1 MRTFFYSFSHLIAKS
16 VVWQKALRILETIEA
31 HGGEAYIVGGALRDA
46 LWGQIGGDID
56 IATSLQPEEIMRL
69 FPKSYP
75 TGAAFGTV
83 TVVDEGT
90 AFEVTTFR
98 KESYQPHD
106 RHPKV
111 KFADDLMS
119 DLARRD
125 FTINALAWRRDGLLI
140 DPFDGLT
147 DLQRRRLKTV
157 GRAEERLREDPLRLL
172 RALRFAWTYDLAI
185 DSKTHEAIVAC
196 RACLKFVSLERI
208 VQEVEKMFVHIPPL
222 RMARGLDRYGLLFSM
237 AMMEPFVAISTE
249 DGPHFW
255 WVALALGARATVPF
269 CLEDGNQQHDWSWE
283 KLPLSRK
290 TRRLIQS
297 AERLRNMPSNI
308 KKGRLSLE
316 ALLRRTEVIRSKIPS
331 DESVRLNAPS
341 LDRPLDASWYSD
353 DDLITYL
360 WTWAT
365 KGARHVYE
373 MIRIRHLDQGY
384 PRTFTRRMFADL
396 AKRYRSLVA
405 PRPRDVALSM
415 ARLTNVLRLPPGRW
429 MGEIQ
434 QKLWEKVNFLG
445 LPNEEDALLAAAHQ
459 MISDMASILK
469 NGVIEGSYE
478 R

>member
-1 MRTFFYSFSHLIAKS
+1 MGTFFYSFSHLIAKS
-16 VVWQKALRILETIEA
+16 VVWQKALRILEAIEA

-56 IATSLQPEEIMRL
+56 IATSLRPEEIMRL

-90 AFEVTTFR
+90 AFEITTFR
-98 KESYQPHD
+98 KESYPPHD
-106 RHPKV
+106 RHPNV
-111 KFADDLMS
+111 QFADDLMS

-147 DLQRRRLKTV
+147 DLKRRRLKTV

-185 DSKTHEAIVAC
+185 DAKTHEAIVAC

-208 VQEVEKMFVHIPPL
+208 VQEVEKMFMHIPPL
-222 RMARGLDRYGLLFSM
+222 RMARGLDRYGLLFTM
-237 AMMEPFVAISTE
+237 VMMEPFVAISTE
-249 DGPHFW
+249 DGSHFW

-269 CLEDGNQQHDWSWE
+269 CLEDENQPNDWSWE

-297 AERLRNMPSNI
+297 AERLRNVSSNVE
-308 KKGRLSLE
+308 KSRLSLE
-316 ALLRRTEVIRSKIPS
+316 ALLRRMDVIRSERSSNEGVGLKVS
-331 DESVRLNAPS
+331 S
-341 LDRPLDASWYSD
+341 LDLPHDAAWRSE
-353 DDLITYL
+353 DDLTTYL
-360 WTWAT
+360 WMWAT

-373 MIRIRHLDQGY
+373 MIRINHLDQGY
-384 PRTFTRRMFADL
+384 PRTFTRRMFAHL
-396 AKRYRSLVA
+396 AQRYRSLVA
-405 PRPRDVALSM
+405 PKPRDVALSM
-415 ARLTNVLRLPPGRW
+415 ERLTNVLGVPSGRW
-429 MGEIQ
+429 IGEIQ
-434 QKLWEKVNFLG
+434 QKLWEKVNFFG
-445 LPNEEDALLAAAHQ
+445 LPNEEDALLAAAHE
-459 MISDMASILK
+459 MISDKA
-469 NGVIEGSYE
+469 
-478 R
+478 